1 MMVEVMTME
10 LIDYIAVS
18 LKDQKAIPHVK
29 MIVACTQWGESND
42 GIMRMK
48 PGACSLNRISRSISA
63 QSIIECS
70 M

>member
-48 PGACSLNRISRSISA
+48 PGACSRIA
-63 QSIIECS
+63 
-70 M
+70 